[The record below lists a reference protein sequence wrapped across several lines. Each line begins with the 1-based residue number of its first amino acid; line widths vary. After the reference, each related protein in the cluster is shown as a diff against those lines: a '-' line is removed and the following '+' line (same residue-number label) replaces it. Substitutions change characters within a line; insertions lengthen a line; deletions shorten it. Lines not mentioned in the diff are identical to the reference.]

1 MLQKLKDFFIIIKDR
16 YKKYII
22 FGVAITLLLIWFLY
36 NPKKKVEPPIEPSKT
51 EAISNV
57 IVDTN
62 LTKYIISQ
70 NEVKSLKS
78 QIKSLNLKLETYQ
91 LENISLKSQFNKVK
105 NNEKNIKY
113 FDSNSSIDSV
123 LIGIT
128 RITRK
133 KPLPRR

>member
-1 MLQKLKDFFIIIKDR
+1 MLQKLKDFFIIIKDK

-22 FGVAITLLLIWFLY
+22 FGVAIALLLIWFLY
-36 NPKKKVEPPIEPSKT
+36 NPKKKVEPPVESSKT
-51 EAISNV
+51 EAISNI

>member
-1 MLQKLKDFFIIIKDR
+1 MLQKLKDIYLVIKER
-16 YKKYII
+16 YKKYVI
-22 FGVAITLLLIWFLY
+22 FGIALLLLLLWFVFK
-36 NPKKKVEPPIEPSKT
+36 PKQKPPTIDPIKT
-51 EAISNV
+51 ESV
-57 IVDTN
+57 SSIVSDTN

-91 LENISLKSQFNKVK
+91 LENISLKSQFKKVK
-105 NNEKNIKY
+105 TNEKNIKY

-133 KPLPRR
+133 KPISRR